1 MSRRSDNVKVGAEL
15 EEHVARELRVL
26 GLDPKARRN
35 PDSGSGNREKADIDT
50 SLEILGEHAH
60 IECKNWTRHGMA
72 AWIDHTEYGASM
84 GHALPVLIYKLR
96 RDGMNK
102 ARAIIP
108 LETLL
113 QLLVKAQ
120 GVTVQKVVEVDSKN
134 ARYFVGKLKNAA
146 AKIAKLADE
155 EHPNARLLQYARQ
168 ELRAAEKGLLD
179 ALQQDY
185 GD

>member
-1 MSRRSDNVKVGAEL
+1 MSRRSDNIKIGAEL
-15 EEHVARELRVL
+15 EEHVAGEIRRL

-50 SLEILGEHAH
+50 NLEILGEHAH
-60 IECKNWTRHGMA
+60 LECKNWTRHGMA
-72 AWIDHTEYGASM
+72 AWIEHVEYGASM

-96 RDGMNK
+96 RDPVSK
-102 ARAIIP
+102 ARAILP
-108 LETLL
+108 LDTLL
-113 QLLVKAQ
+113 GLLVQAH
-120 GVTVQKVVEVDSKN
+120 GVKVQRTVEVDSRQ

-168 ELRAAEKGLLD
+168 EIRAAEKGLLE
-179 ALQQDY
+179 ALTQDY

>member
-1 MSRRSDNVKVGAEL
+1 MGTRRDNIAIGAEL
-15 EEHVARELRVL
+15 ENHVAAELRRT
-26 GLDPKARRN
+26 GLDPRARRN

-50 SLEILGEHAH
+50 NLEIQGLHAH

-72 AWIDHTEYGASM
+72 AWIQHAEYGAGM

-96 RDGMNK
+96 RDGMHK

-108 LETLL
+108 LETFIE
-113 QLLVKAQ
+113 LLVKA
-120 GVTVQKVVEVDSKN
+120 GGITVQRTVEVDSKQ
-134 ARYFVGKLKNAA
+134 ARYFAGKLKNAA

-168 ELRAAEKGLLD
+168 EIRAAEKGLLE
-179 ALQQDY
+179 ALENDY
-185 GD
+185 GN